1 VRRRGETI
9 GVFCMPVLP
18 NYYVSHEWLRELRRR
33 GRPPRVAV
41 DFVVPDEEPVLV
53 GHYTRAHDEMTAAQA
68 SALIMRAED
77 PLGYEVVLPR
87 AVTPEIRRT
96 RAVPQV
102 VGWRYWPE
110 ARGRLPCPCPICQRG
125 NTGEQ
130 GSRQPRPSVRALRTA
145 AGS

>member
-1 VRRRGETI
+1 
-9 GVFCMPVLP
+9 MPVLP

-87 AVTPEIRRT
+87 VVTHPLRSEVRVRCPRSSDGDTGQRRVAAA
-96 RAVPQV
+96 RAHVLYAGAGIP
-102 VGWRYWPE
+102 
-110 ARGRLPCPCPICQRG
+110 A
-125 NTGEQ
+125 
-130 GSRQPRPSVRALRTA
+130 SKVRASYDHLYEL
-145 AGS
+145 